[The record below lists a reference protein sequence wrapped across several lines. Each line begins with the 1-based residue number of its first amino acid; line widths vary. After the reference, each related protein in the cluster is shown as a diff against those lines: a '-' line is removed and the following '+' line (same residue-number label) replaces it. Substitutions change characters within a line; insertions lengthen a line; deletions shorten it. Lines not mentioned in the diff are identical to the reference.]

1 MSLGV
6 CPIFKQ
12 IWSCG
17 CGDSG
22 VDWRINIKMDI
33 HEVGCWVMDW
43 IGLAHD
49 GDIWPALV
57 NAVMNLRLP

>member
-17 CGDSG
+17 RGDLG
-22 VDWRINIKMDI
+22 VDWRINIKMDL
-33 HEVGCWVMDW
+33 HEVGCWVM
-43 IGLAHD
+43 G
-49 GDIWPALV
+49 
-57 NAVMNLRLP
+57 